1 MQYEQN
7 FDKAKNKINISILE
21 ALEEIGKF
29 GTAEAQIRTPV
40 LTGNLRRSLGYK
52 NDGENRVDIGTNVDY
67 AEYVENGTSRQKAQH
82 YLRDAIMQN
91 ISEINSIIK
100 KHLKKVG
107 D

>member
-1 MQYEQN
+1 MKYEKH
-7 FDKAKNKINISILE
+7 FDVAKENITESILD

-29 GTAEAQIRTPV
+29 GTAEAQARTPV

-52 NDGENRVDIGTNVDY
+52 HDGENRVDIGTNVDY

-91 ISEINSIIK
+91 ISEINNIIK
-100 KHLKKVG
+100 KHLGEVG